1 MTLTPD
7 VVSSLKNNTSEKFS
21 IAIKDNNDKVIG
33 SLVLVQKRDANNP
46 IILDALTRWRK
57 KYMKYFL
64 TQFNASTNRT
74 KSWLENIVIP
84 SSDRLLFLILNED
97 NNLIGNFGIADI
109 LFDQCELDNLI
120 RGEKGGHPKL
130 IYFSELS
137 LLKWLFLEKNVKR
150 VNLHVFANNLP
161 TIKLHKS
168 VGFVEIGR
176 RKLER
181 VQSKDGD
188 VSFEETQSFS
198 EDNSI
203 EYLEL
208 MLESNDFNDMY
219 VL

>member
-33 SLVLVQKRDANNP
+33 SLVLVQKRDANNT

-109 LFDQCELDNLI
+109 LFDRCELDNLI

-137 LLKWLFLEKNVKR
+137 LLKWLFLEKKVKR

-181 VQSKDGD
+181 VQSKDGA
-188 VSFEETQSFS
+188 VSFEETQICS
-198 EDNSI
+198 EGNSI

>member
-137 LLKWLFLEKNVKR
+137 LLKWLFLEKKVKR

>member
-21 IAIKDNNDKVIG
+21 IAIKDNNDKAIG
-33 SLVLVQKRDANNP
+33 SLVLVQKRDANNT

-84 SSDRLLFLILNED
+84 STDRLLFLILDED

-109 LFDQCELDNLI
+109 LFDRCELDNLI

-181 VQSKDGD
+181 VQSKDGA
-188 VSFEETQSFS
+188 VSFDETQIFS
-198 EDNSI
+198 EGNSI

>member
-33 SLVLVQKRDANNP
+33 SLVLVQKRDANNT

-109 LFDQCELDNLI
+109 LFDRCELDNLI

-181 VQSKDGD
+181 VQSKDGA
-188 VSFEETQSFS
+188 VSFDETQIFS
-198 EDNSI
+198 EGNSI

>member
-84 SSDRLLFLILNED
+84 STDRLLFLILDED

-109 LFDQCELDNLI
+109 LFDRCELDNLI

-181 VQSKDGD
+181 VQSKDGA
-188 VSFEETQSFS
+188 VSFDETQIFS
-198 EDNSI
+198 EGNSI

>member
-21 IAIKDNNDKVIG
+21 IAIKDNNDKAIG

-137 LLKWLFLEKNVKR
+137 LLKWLFLEKKVKR

>member
-21 IAIKDNNDKVIG
+21 LAIKDNNDKVIG

-84 SSDRLLFLILNED
+84 STDRLLFLILDED

-109 LFDQCELDNLI
+109 LFDRCELDNLI

-181 VQSKDGD
+181 VQSKDGA
-188 VSFEETQSFS
+188 VSFDETQIFS
-198 EDNSI
+198 EGNSI

>member
-21 IAIKDNNDKVIG
+21 IAIKDNNDKAIG

-109 LFDQCELDNLI
+109 LFDRCELDNLI

-137 LLKWLFLEKNVKR
+137 LLKWLFLEKKVKR

>member
-21 IAIKDNNDKVIG
+21 IAIKDNNDKAIG

-109 LFDQCELDNLI
+109 LFDRCELDNLI

>member
-137 LLKWLFLEKNVKR
+137 LLKWLFLEKM
-150 VNLHVFANNLP
+150 LSESIYMFSQITYLP
-161 TIKLHKS
+161 
-168 VGFVEIGR
+168 
-176 RKLER
+176 
-181 VQSKDGD
+181 
-188 VSFEETQSFS
+188 
-198 EDNSI
+198 
-203 EYLEL
+203 
-208 MLESNDFNDMY
+208 
-219 VL
+219 

>member
-21 IAIKDNNDKVIG
+21 IAIKDNNDKAIG

-46 IILDALTRWRK
+46 IILEALTRWRK

-109 LFDQCELDNLI
+109 LFDRCELDNLI

-137 LLKWLFLEKNVKR
+137 LLKWLFLEKKVKR

-188 VSFEETQSFS
+188 VSFEETQICS
-198 EDNSI
+198 EGNSI

>member
-21 IAIKDNNDKVIG
+21 IAIKDNNDKAIG

-46 IILDALTRWRK
+46 IILEALTRWRK

-109 LFDQCELDNLI
+109 LFDRCELDNLI

-181 VQSKDGD
+181 VQSKDGA
-188 VSFEETQSFS
+188 VSFDETQIFS
-198 EDNSI
+198 EGNSI

>member
-21 IAIKDNNDKVIG
+21 IAIKDNNDKAIG

-84 SSDRLLFLILNED
+84 STDRLLFLILDED

-109 LFDQCELDNLI
+109 LFDRCELDNLI

-181 VQSKDGD
+181 VQSKDGA
-188 VSFEETQSFS
+188 VSFEETQIFS
-198 EDNSI
+198 EGNSI

>member
-21 IAIKDNNDKVIG
+21 IAIKDNNDKAIG

-181 VQSKDGD
+181 VQSKDGA
-188 VSFEETQSFS
+188 VSFDETQIFS
-198 EDNSI
+198 EGNSI

>member
-21 IAIKDNNDKVIG
+21 IAIKDNNDKAIG

-84 SSDRLLFLILNED
+84 STDRLLFLILDED

-109 LFDQCELDNLI
+109 LFDQCELYNLI

-181 VQSKDGD
+181 VQSKDGA
-188 VSFEETQSFS
+188 VSFDETQIFS
-198 EDNSI
+198 EGNSI

>member
-21 IAIKDNNDKVIG
+21 IAIKDNNDKAIG

-84 SSDRLLFLILNED
+84 STDRLLFLILDED

-109 LFDQCELDNLI
+109 LFDRCELDNLI

-137 LLKWLFLEKNVKR
+137 LLKWLFLEKKVKR

-181 VQSKDGD
+181 VQSKDGA
-188 VSFEETQSFS
+188 VSFDETQIFS
-198 EDNSI
+198 EGNSI

>member
-21 IAIKDNNDKVIG
+21 IAIKDNNDKAIG

-84 SSDRLLFLILNED
+84 STDRLLFLILDED

-109 LFDQCELDNLI
+109 LFDRCELDNLI

-181 VQSKDGD
+181 VQSKDGA
-188 VSFEETQSFS
+188 VSFDETQIFS
-198 EDNSI
+198 EGNSK
-203 EYLEL
+203 
-208 MLESNDFNDMY
+208 NF
-219 VL
+219 

>member
-21 IAIKDNNDKVIG
+21 IAIKDNNDKAIG

-84 SSDRLLFLILNED
+84 STDRLLFLILDED

-109 LFDQCELDNLI
+109 LFDRCELDNLI

-181 VQSKDGD
+181 VQSKDGA
-188 VSFEETQSFS
+188 VSFDETQIFS
-198 EDNSI
+198 EGNSI

>member
-84 SSDRLLFLILNED
+84 STDRLLFLILDED

-109 LFDQCELDNLI
+109 LFDRCELDNLI
-120 RGEKGGHPKL
+120 RGENGGHPKL
-130 IYFSELS
+130 I
-137 LLKWLFLEKNVKR
+137 
-150 VNLHVFANNLP
+150 
-161 TIKLHKS
+161 
-168 VGFVEIGR
+168 
-176 RKLER
+176 
-181 VQSKDGD
+181 
-188 VSFEETQSFS
+188 
-198 EDNSI
+198 
-203 EYLEL
+203 
-208 MLESNDFNDMY
+208 
-219 VL
+219 

>member
-21 IAIKDNNDKVIG
+21 IAIKDNNDKAIG

-109 LFDQCELDNLI
+109 LFDRCELDNLI

-161 TIKLHKS
+161 TIPLHKS

-181 VQSKDGD
+181 VQSKDGA
-188 VSFEETQSFS
+188 VSFDETQIFS
-198 EDNSI
+198 EGNSI

>member
-21 IAIKDNNDKVIG
+21 IAIKDNNDKAIG
-33 SLVLVQKRDANNP
+33 SLVLVQKRDANNT

-137 LLKWLFLEKNVKR
+137 LLKWLFLEKKVKR

-181 VQSKDGD
+181 VQSKDGA
-188 VSFEETQSFS
+188 VSFEETQIFS
-198 EDNSI
+198 EGNSI